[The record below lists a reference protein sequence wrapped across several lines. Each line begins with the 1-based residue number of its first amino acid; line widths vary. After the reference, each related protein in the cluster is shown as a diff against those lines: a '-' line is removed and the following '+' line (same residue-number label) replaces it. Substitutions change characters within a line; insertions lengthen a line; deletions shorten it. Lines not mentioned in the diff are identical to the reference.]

1 MGTHKKITINAASSV
16 IQVLFTAILY
26 FLLYKYLLDKLGIK
40 LLGVWSLI
48 LSFSSIA
55 NLANIGITSGLVKFV
70 AESIVEKDNS
80 KLGKLIFTSL
90 ISIVVFFGL
99 ISIIVFFSANFFLK
113 FVIEKDFLNVA
124 LKILPFS

>member
-1 MGTHKKITINAASSV
+1 
-16 IQVLFTAILY
+16 LFTAILY

-70 AESIVEKDNS
+70 AES
-80 KLGKLIFTSL
+80 L
-90 ISIVVFFGL
+90 
-99 ISIIVFFSANFFLK
+99 
-113 FVIEKDFLNVA
+113 
-124 LKILPFS
+124 